1 MPYPEPLESN
11 HNSTEVEVEIEAND
25 SPNVDTTVSF
35 SATVTKVKAWYN
47 SLAAP
52 AQVVVAVAGAFVA
65 LSILTAILRLVSTV
79 FSVLILG
86 AIVYFIYRFI
96 FTSKA

>member
-11 HNSTEVEVEIEAND
+11 HTSTEVEVEIDAND

-35 SATVTKVKAWYN
+35 SATVTKIKTWYN
-47 SLAAP
+47 GLAAP
-52 AQVVVAVAGAFVA
+52 AQVVVAVVGVFVA
-65 LSILTAILRLVSTV
+65 LSVLTAILRLVSAV

-96 FTSKA
+96 LKAKA